1 MIIYSVDIQRSL
13 VARCSTTSYSLL
25 TIFYSF
31 LINSRYKTT
40 VKERFSGANLHRTS
54 ILKILKFNQFWRGL
68 GQNAT

>member
-40 VKERFSGANLHRTS
+40 VKERFSGANLNKTS
-54 ILKILKFNQFWRGL
+54 ILKILKFNQFWKGL